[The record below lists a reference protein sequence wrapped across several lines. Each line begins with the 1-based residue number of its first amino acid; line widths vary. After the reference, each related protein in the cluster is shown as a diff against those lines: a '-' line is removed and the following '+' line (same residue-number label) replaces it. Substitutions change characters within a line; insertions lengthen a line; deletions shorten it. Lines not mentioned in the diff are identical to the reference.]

1 MSVHLVFD
9 RQIGRL
15 VQEKKDTLYI
25 ILNMDKKIFVR
36 QNIYKATQETLNINK
51 RHLADKYTA
60 TYLFSGLKE

>member
-1 MSVHLVFD
+1 MSIHLVFD
-9 RQIGRL
+9 RQSTGAR
-15 VQEKKDTLYI
+15 KKDTLYI

-60 TYLFSGLKE
+60 TYLFFTDLKE